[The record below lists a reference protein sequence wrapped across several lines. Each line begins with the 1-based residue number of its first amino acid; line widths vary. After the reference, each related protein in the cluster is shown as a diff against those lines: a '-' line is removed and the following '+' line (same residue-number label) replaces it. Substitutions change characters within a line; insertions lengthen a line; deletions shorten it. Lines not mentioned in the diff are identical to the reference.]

1 MAKNKNNIEKKQTSG
16 CLYKNPDRPGLFWP
30 GRAVDRPGQAY
41 QNRLWAHSVGPRQ
54 SAWASCDLEIACR
67 TKPKVW
73 RHVQSL
79 LQLWCP
85 EQVGSKKNK
94 HFPLVSKRT
103 AGPRLQADSDRQ
115 HVQTLPVE
123 TWALLEEKNT
133 TPLFTAR
140 GIAIKF
146 FFFSAGRRSGSG
158 FVLRHDLF
166 AALGRE
172 KKRRLR
178 RGFASWSCCFNQS
191 GLIAGF
197 WRPGGACLCIYK
209 DVLTWSS
216 VLVLTLDCPPNSS
229 QLLLPPARFALLLSV
244 CYQPEKQKQ
253 KTKAEATK
261 WRGQSVKRFARIVW

>member
-1 MAKNKNNIEKKQTSG
+1 M
-16 CLYKNPDRPGLFWP
+16 
-30 GRAVDRPGQAY
+30 DRPGQAY

-123 TWALLEEKNT
+123 TWALLEEKKYHT
-133 TPLFTAR
+133 TFYSEGDR
-140 GIAIKF
+140 HKV
-146 FFFSAGRRSGSG
+146 FFSFQQVGGPEADLFYGTTFLRLWGERENAAFGG
-158 FVLRHDLF
+158 ALRHG
-166 AALGRE
+166 AVVSTRV
-172 KKRRLR
+172 
-178 RGFASWSCCFNQS
+178 
-191 GLIAGF
+191 GL
-197 WRPGGACLCIYK
+197 
-209 DVLTWSS
+209 
-216 VLVLTLDCPPNSS
+216 
-229 QLLLPPARFALLLSV
+229 
-244 CYQPEKQKQ
+244 
-253 KTKAEATK
+253 
-261 WRGQSVKRFARIVW
+261 